1 MKYSFKYGKREKE
14 LIIPEYMDVSILK
27 PVNSIIVENPVAKLK
42 QSLLDPIN
50 IKPLKNCQ
58 QPQKIAI
65 AIPDE
70 SRPFPAKL
78 LLPALLEHFYK
89 TWPRLKPEQIII
101 VIGGGL
107 HPPLDKAGIERIIP
121 QELIPGCQVIS
132 HDAVNSPMMDYGV
145 TSRGTPIQINA
156 AYAQADFKVIL
167 GQIDAHQFVGYT
179 GGAKGVVIGCA
190 SEEMIE
196 HNHGLMFHEKA
207 QVGHYNENPVRQD
220 LNEAGEKIGIDLVVN
235 IVLNAEKQIITLL
248 AGEPIAVLKEGLKTC
263 AEVYG
268 VEIKQ
273 KYDIVLASCGGYPK
287 DICLY
292 QAQKGLNL
300 ASQALKPKG
309 KILLLA
315 ECGQGVGDDVYYDYV
330 TKFKNAE
337 EAMKDFISNKF
348 RMGAH
353 KSYLF
358 SRTLTNFEVVL
369 TSDYS
374 SEILKKCHIPV
385 GDAQDTTNQWCKIDR
400 NLHVAIVP
408 NANTT
413 YFITKD

>member
-1 MKYSFKYGKREKE
+1 MKYRFKYGKGEKE
-14 LIIPEYMDVSILK
+14 LIIPERMDVSLLK
-27 PVNSIIVENPVAKLK
+27 PINPEIVKDPVAKLK
-42 QSLLDPIN
+42 QSLSNPIN
-50 IKPLKNCQ
+50 IKPLKNSQ
-58 QPQKIAI
+58 QPKKIAI

-70 SRPFPAKL
+70 SRPFPVKL
-78 LLPALLEHFYK
+78 LLPALLDSFYK
-89 TWPRLKPEQIII
+89 TWPQLKPEQIII

-107 HPPLDKAGIERIIP
+107 HPPPDKTGIERIIP

-132 HDAVNSPMMDYGV
+132 HDAVNSPIVDYGV
-145 TSRGTPIQINA
+145 TSRGTLVQINA
-156 AYAQADFKVIL
+156 AYAQADFKVIM

-190 SEEMIE
+190 SEKMIE
-196 HNHGLMFHEKA
+196 HNHGLMFHKKA
-207 QVGHYNENPVRQD
+207 QVGHYKDNPVRQD
-220 LNEAGEKIGIDLVVN
+220 LNEAGAKIRIDLVIN

-248 AGEPIAVLKEGLKTC
+248 TGEPIAVLQEGLKTC
-263 AEVYG
+263 AAVYG
-268 VEIKQ
+268 VEIAQ

-315 ECGQGVGDDVYYDYV
+315 ECAQGVGDDVYYDYV

-337 EAMKDFISNKF
+337 EAMKDFTTNKF

-353 KSYLF
+353 KSFLF

-374 SEILKKCHIPV
+374 SEILNKCHIPV
-385 GDAQDTTNQWCKIDR
+385 GDAQGTINQWCETDR
-400 NLHVAIVP
+400 KLRVAIIP

-413 YFITKD
+413 YFITED